1 MAYSAEHGV
10 ITTGFQASSPE
21 AICTEA
27 FEHLRRHREERRMDL
42 QVYGPDHIE
51 SFLLNCELLV
61 RDLAEVA
68 ANWPTLDDEERGHHR
83 AELLQTWGNR
93 RVLGKLFKA
102 RRLQAAQEARL
113 TDLDRFLLAQAA
125 LMEQCFGLDLC
136 QLLAIF
142 RWGTPLS
149 TSTQTVQIEVDPAS
163 LERMATAFAP
173 SLHD

>member
-1 MAYSAEHGV
+1 
-10 ITTGFQASSPE
+10 
-21 AICTEA
+21 
-27 FEHLRRHREERRMDL
+27 MDL
-42 QVYGPDHIE
+42 QVYGPEHIE
-51 SFLLNCELLV
+51 SFLLNCELLM

-68 ANWPTLDDEERGHHR
+68 ANWPNLDDEERGHHR

-102 RRLQAAQEARL
+102 RRLQSAQEARL
-113 TDLDRFLLAQAA
+113 TDLDRLLLAQAA

>member
-1 MAYSAEHGV
+1 
-10 ITTGFQASSPE
+10 
-21 AICTEA
+21 
-27 FEHLRRHREERRMDL
+27 MDL
-42 QVYGPDHIE
+42 QVYGPDHTE
-51 SFLLNCELLV
+51 SCLLNCALLV

-149 TSTQTVQIEVDPAS
+149 TSTQTVQIEVDPAA